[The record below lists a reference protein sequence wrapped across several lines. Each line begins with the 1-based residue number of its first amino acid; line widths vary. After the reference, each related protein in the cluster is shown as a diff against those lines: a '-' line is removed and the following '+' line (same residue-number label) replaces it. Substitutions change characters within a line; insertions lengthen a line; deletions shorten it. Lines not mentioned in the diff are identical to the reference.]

1 MHLDP
6 LQMMLYANIIL
17 EKTKDSVNHFYIF
30 IGVIFYIFYQWQQTQ
45 HYYLVGNYLSLF
57 FTEINNTVIT
67 VPFHKHIVHTY
78 SYGGRKETVKT
89 EYSNQFHGL
98 NYYLLKYHQ
107 DKLSKVTEIMT
118 RDTHKHP
125 LSEDK
130 TDYIFLP
137 TENSKILIVPDQ
149 QIYLELCITI
159 DLKTDNKKEETEKK
173 MDTNDKN
180 YTFKLSKKGT
190 DHLEELKTFLKKCT
204 IDYEAAIERNSA
216 HVIYEFIR
224 SEKDDYDKCRLVF
237 SEYTFKSN
245 KFLDKNIFFPKKQHF
260 IDYID
265 RFIPN
270 TEYAAKHEA
279 IYKTLGVT
287 YKGGILLSGPPGT
300 GKSSI
305 GRGILNRTGRKGVL
319 LRWSAFKT
327 CSEFA
332 EAFRSG
338 KINGKKYEL
347 KDLCFFIEDFDA
359 NNDDILKKR
368 DSKDKEKEQERETM
382 TIVVDNTP
390 ESATKSKQLLM
401 SALKKEDS
409 DELTLD
415 FVLNVMDGLIE
426 LHNIM
431 YVFTTNRVKTID
443 PAFLRPGRIDYLLE
457 LDNATVETIR
467 EMVQHKFANIPNFD
481 TYSQY
486 FEKMKDL
493 VISPADVQNIYMKYA
508 EGEVENCL
516 KELVEK
522 TNVPQK
528 IE

>member
-1 MHLDP
+1 MNLDP
-6 LQMMLYANIIL
+6 LQMMLYSNIIL
-17 EKTKDSVNHFYIF
+17 DKSKDPVNHMYIF
-30 IGVIFYIFYQWQQTQ
+30 VGIIFYILYQWQHTQ
-45 HYYLVGNYLSLF
+45 HYYTVENYLKLF
-57 FTEINNTVIT
+57 FTEMNNTVIT
-67 VPFHKHIVHTY
+67 IPYHKHILHTF
-78 SYGGRKETVKT
+78 SYGGRKETIKT

-98 NYYLLKYHQ
+98 NYYLEKHHQ

-149 QIYLELCITI
+149 QIYLELCITV
-159 DLKTDNKKEETEKK
+159 DLKTDNKKEDTEKK
-173 MDTNDKN
+173 MDTNNKN
-180 YTFKLSKKGT
+180 YTFKLSKVGT
-190 DHLEELKTFLKKCT
+190 NNLDELKAFLKKCT
-204 IDYEAAIERNSA
+204 LEYEEAIEKNNT
-216 HVIYEFIR
+216 HVIYEFVR
-224 SEKDDYDKCRLVF
+224 SEKDDYDKYRLVY

-245 KFLDKNIFFPKKQHF
+245 KFLDKNIFFPKKQQF

-270 TEYAAKHEA
+270 TEYAVKHEA

-327 CSEFA
+327 CSEFT

-368 DSKDKEKEQERETM
+368 DSKSKTQDREAM
-382 TIVVDNTP
+382 TIVVDNTDTD
-390 ESATKSKQLLM
+390 AVKSKQLLM
-401 SALKKEDS
+401 SALSKDNS

-426 LHNIM
+426 LHNTM

-467 EMVQHKFANIPNFD
+467 EMVQHKFTNIPNFD
-481 TYSQY
+481 VYSQH

-493 VISPADVQNIYMKYA
+493 VISPADVQNVYMKYA
-508 EGEVENCL
+508 DDQVEDCL
-516 KELVEK
+516 NELIEK
-522 TNVPQK
+522 TNPPEK